1 MCGNAQVARLPS
13 APRLNLSGA
22 KPPKPSRAVAEKTQS
37 LPEATPQATGGGMPQ
52 QQPTVSAEGLA
63 ALQTAWM
70 GMVQQVL
77 SKTEDVGTRF
87 PEEARRMHY
96 GETESR
102 GIRGQAT
109 PEQRAELSEE
119 GIEVLA
125 LPMPEGL
132 AGPHH

>member
-1 MCGNAQVARLPS
+1 
-13 APRLNLSGA
+13 
-22 KPPKPSRAVAEKTQS
+22 
-37 LPEATPQATGGGMPQ
+37 
-52 QQPTVSAEGLA
+52 
-63 ALQTAWM
+63 
-70 GMVQQVL
+70 VQQVL
-77 SKTEDVGTRF
+77 SKTEDVGERF

-125 LPMPEGL
+125 LPVPDGL
-132 AGPHH
+132 AGPRH